1 MAIVKAPSQTSPSL
15 LDLSSM
21 QTPVNGMAAGAQG
34 AAPGSFQLLF
44 QGSLQAQGK
53 VAANGQTLPAEG
65 ENLPGRLPSD
75 SAEADTEGGAAAVDM
90 QTGQQD
96 AGNLN
101 GMSPQ
106 AGTAQASANHAQT
119 TDTKLTSS
127 VSGQVQ
133 SAQLPAGEQPSQE
146 PQPGQQSTQAAS
158 AASGAAGANGNAP
171 EQSALNQQQ
180 LADQTQAGKQALT
193 QVEQQAQIQQ
203 QRIDQQLLAR
213 AEQQALQ
220 KTQTNTSQQQLAQAD
235 QQAVNQQQLARVE
248 QHAHQAAQ
256 TQQRTEQQQLA
267 QAQQQVTK
275 AEQLAQQQA
284 QTNTAQQQ
292 LTEAEQQVQQSVQ
305 QKQAGQQEL
314 TQAQLRNQAQQDAR
328 QATQQQTAA
337 KAQPIVAET
346 QTQQPGTSP
355 ADQGRDNR
363 TQLPSSAAE
372 QARVE
377 AQARMAANGAV
388 NSASAQPHPL
398 SGVANAEAVQGG
410 QAETLEG
417 DVKVPVSAGQTSA
430 TAIPASQ
437 AAANGAATAQ
447 ADAEAAPDPVTLLA
461 SQDAVQARQT
471 QQASGESRS
480 PTQLVAPAAAPADNA
495 PARQAQLDPAQVRGA
510 EAGSRV
516 DASAL
521 NTGGGGAGGM
531 GSESGDSGSQRQDS
545 GTQSGATQNT
555 QAAQPRNPQVAQAQA
570 QQLFNAHPQLLTPH
584 WGQAVGER
592 MIMMAQHGPRSAQI
606 QLDPPELGSM
616 QIRVHVQGQDQIS
629 VSFTSPNPAVRDAL
643 EQQMP
648 RLREMLAEQGLEL
661 SEGAISDDSSSSGQG
676 SDSRGGSEG
685 RTGGYAGGSS
695 GELDSE
701 SLPGSAVAVGLVDY
715 YA

>member
-21 QTPVNGMAAGAQG
+21 QTPVNGIAAGVQG

-65 ENLPGRLPSD
+65 ENLPGRLPAD
-75 SAEADTEGGAAAVDM
+75 SVEADTAGGAAAADV

-96 AGNLN
+96 ASNLN
-101 GMSPQ
+101 GMPPQ
-106 AGTAQASANHAQT
+106 AGTAQDAANQAQT
-119 TDTKLTSS
+119 TDTKPTSS

-146 PQPGQQSTQAAS
+146 PRPGQQSTQAAN
-158 AASGAAGANGNAP
+158 AASGAAGANVNAP

-180 LADQTQAGKQALT
+180 LAAQTQAGQQALT
-193 QVEQQAQIQQ
+193 QAEQQAQAQQ
-203 QRIDQQLLAR
+203 R
-213 AEQQALQ
+213 AEQ
-220 KTQTNTSQQQLAQAD
+220 KMMQT
-235 QQAVNQQQLARVE
+235 
-248 QHAHQAAQ
+248 
-256 TQQRTEQQQLA
+256 
-267 QAQQQVTK
+267 
-275 AEQLAQQQA
+275 QQQA
-284 QTNTAQQQ
+284 QQRT
-292 LTEAEQQVQQSVQ
+292 EQQVQQSVQ

-314 TQAQLRNQAQQDAR
+314 TESQLRNQAQQDAR

-337 KAQPIVAET
+337 KAQPLVAET

-377 AQARMAANGAV
+377 AQARVAANVAV
-388 NSASAQPHPL
+388 DNASAQPHPL
-398 SGVANAEAVQGG
+398 SGVANAEAVQGS

-417 DVKVPVSAGQTSA
+417 DAKVPVSAGQASA
-430 TAIPASQ
+430 SAMPASQ
-437 AAANGAATAQ
+437 TAANGAATAQ

-461 SQDAVQARQT
+461 SQDAVQVRQT
-471 QQASGESRS
+471 QQASGESRA
-480 PTQLVAPAAAPADNA
+480 PTQLVTPAAAPADNA

-516 DASAL
+516 DVSAL
-521 NTGGGGAGGM
+521 NTGGSGAGGM
-531 GSESGDSGSQRQDS
+531 GSDSGDSGSQRQDS

-555 QAAQPRNPQVAQAQA
+555 QAAQPRNPQAAQAQA
-570 QQLFNAHPQLLTPH
+570 QQLFNAHPQLLTPR

-661 SEGAISDDSSSSGQG
+661 SEGAISDDSSSNGQG

-685 RTGGYAGGSS
+685 RTGGYAGGGT

>member
-65 ENLPGRLPSD
+65 ENLPGRLPAD
-75 SAEADTEGGAAAVDM
+75 SAEVDTEGGAAADM

-101 GMSPQ
+101 GMPSH
-106 AGTAQASANHAQT
+106 AGTAQASVQGAANQAQT
-119 TDTKLTSS
+119 ADTKLTSS

-146 PQPGQQSTQAAS
+146 PRPGQQSTQAAN

-180 LADQTQAGKQALT
+180 LAAQTQAGQQALT
-193 QVEQQAQIQQ
+193 QAEQQAQ
-203 QRIDQQLLAR
+203 A
-213 AEQQALQ
+213 
-220 KTQTNTSQQQLAQAD
+220 QQQLAQA
-235 QQAVNQQQLARVE
+235 E

-267 QAQQQVTK
+267 QAQQQLTK
-275 AEQLAQQQA
+275 TEQQAQQQA

-292 LTEAEQQVQQSVQ
+292 LTEAEQQAQQSAQ

-314 TQAQLRNQAQQDAR
+314 TESQLRNQAQPR
-328 QATQQQTAA
+328 
-337 KAQPIVAET
+337 VAET

-355 ADQGRDNR
+355 EDQGRENR

-377 AQARMAANGAV
+377 AQARVAANGAV
-388 NSASAQPHPL
+388 ENASAQPHPL

-430 TAIPASQ
+430 SAIPASQ
-437 AAANGAATAQ
+437 TAANGAATAQ
-447 ADAEAAPDPVTLLA
+447 ADAEAAPDPVTILA

-471 QQASGESRS
+471 QQGSGENRA
-480 PTQLVAPAAAPADNA
+480 PTQLVAPSAPADSA
-495 PARQAQLDPAQVRGA
+495 SARQAQLDPAQVRGG
-510 EAGSRV
+510 EAGGRV
-516 DASAL
+516 DVSAL

-545 GTQSGATQNT
+545 GTQSGTTQNT
-555 QAAQPRNPQVAQAQA
+555 QAAQPRNPQAAQAQA
-570 QQLFNAHPQLLTPH
+570 QQLFNAHPQLLTPR

-629 VSFTSPNPAVRDAL
+629 VSFTSPNPAVREAL

-661 SEGAISDDSSSSGQG
+661 SEGAISDDSSSNGQG

-685 RTGGYAGGSS
+685 RTGGYAGGGT

>member
-65 ENLPGRLPSD
+65 ENLPGRLPVD
-75 SAEADTEGGAAAVDM
+75 SAEADTEDGAAAADV

-101 GMSPQ
+101 GMPPQ
-106 AGTAQASANHAQT
+106 AGTAQASAQDAANQAQT
-119 TDTKLTSS
+119 TDTKPTSS

-146 PQPGQQSTQAAS
+146 PRPIQQSTQATN
-158 AASGAAGANGNAP
+158 AASGAAGVNGNAP

-180 LADQTQAGKQALT
+180 LAAQTQAGQQALT
-193 QVEQQAQIQQ
+193 Q
-203 QRIDQQLLAR
+203 
-213 AEQQALQ
+213 AEQRAQA
-220 KTQTNTSQQQLAQAD
+220 QQQLAKA
-235 QQAVNQQQLARVE
+235 E

-267 QAQQQVTK
+267 QAQQQLTK
-275 AEQLAQQQA
+275 AEQHAQQQAQQQA

-292 LTEAEQQVQQSVQ
+292 LTEAEQHAQQSAQ

-314 TQAQLRNQAQQDAR
+314 TESQLRNQAQQDAR
-328 QATQQQTAA
+328 QVTQQQTDA
-337 KAQPIVAET
+337 KAQPLMAET
-346 QTQQPGTSP
+346 QAQQPGISP
-355 ADQGRDNR
+355 AVQGRDNR

-377 AQARMAANGAV
+377 AQARVAANGAV
-388 NSASAQPHPL
+388 DNASAQPHPL
-398 SGVANAEAVQGG
+398 RGAANAEAAQGG

-417 DVKVPVSAGQTSA
+417 DAKVPVNAGQTSA
-430 TAIPASQ
+430 SATPASQ
-437 AAANGAATAQ
+437 TAANGAATAQ

-471 QQASGESRS
+471 QQASGESRA

-516 DASAL
+516 DVSAL
-521 NTGGGGAGGM
+521 NSGGSGAGGM

-545 GTQSGATQNT
+545 GTQSGVTQNT
-555 QAAQPRNPQVAQAQA
+555 QAAQPRNPQAAQAQA
-570 QQLFNAHPQLLTPH
+570 QQLFNAHPQLLTPR

>member
-34 AAPGSFQLLF
+34 TAPGSFQLLF

-65 ENLPGRLPSD
+65 ENLPGRLPAD
-75 SAEADTEGGAAAVDM
+75 SAEADTEGGAAAADM

-101 GMSPQ
+101 GMPPQ
-106 AGTAQASANHAQT
+106 AGTAQASAQDAANQAQT

-146 PQPGQQSTQAAS
+146 PRPGQQSTQAAN

-180 LADQTQAGKQALT
+180 LAAQTQAGQQALT
-193 QVEQQAQIQQ
+193 QAEQQAQV
-203 QRIDQQLLAR
+203 
-213 AEQQALQ
+213 
-220 KTQTNTSQQQLAQAD
+220 QQQLAKT
-235 QQAVNQQQLARVE
+235 E

-256 TQQRTEQQQLA
+256 TQQRTEQQQLTQA
-267 QAQQQVTK
+267 QQQLTKAKQQAQQQV
-275 AEQLAQQQA
+275 QA
-284 QTNTAQQQ
+284 NIAQQQ
-292 LTEAEQQVQQSVQ
+292 LTEAEQQAQQSVQ
-305 QKQAGQQEL
+305 QTQAGQQEL
-314 TQAQLRNQAQQDAR
+314 TESQLRNQAQQDAR

-337 KAQPIVAET
+337 KAQPLVAEI
-346 QTQQPGTSP
+346 QTQQPGISP

-363 TQLPSSAAE
+363 TQLPASAAE

-377 AQARMAANGAV
+377 AQARVAANGAV
-388 NSASAQPHPL
+388 DNASAQPHPL
-398 SGVANAEAVQGG
+398 SGAANAETVQVG

-430 TAIPASQ
+430 SATPASQ

-471 QQASGESRS
+471 QQASGESRA
-480 PTQLVAPAAAPADNA
+480 PTQLVTPAAAPADNA
-495 PARQAQLDPAQVRGA
+495 SARQAQLDPAQVRGG
-510 EAGSRV
+510 EAGGRV
-516 DASAL
+516 DVSAL
-521 NTGGGGAGGM
+521 NTGGSGAGGM
-531 GSESGDSGSQRQDS
+531 GAESGDSGSQRQDS
-545 GTQSGATQNT
+545 GTQASSTQNT
-555 QAAQPRNPQVAQAQA
+555 QASQPRNPQAAQAQA
-570 QQLFNAHPQLLTPH
+570 QQLLNTHPQLLTPR

>member
-65 ENLPGRLPSD
+65 ENLPGRLPVD

-101 GMSPQ
+101 GMPPQ
-106 AGTAQASANHAQT
+106 AGTTLASAQDAANQAQT

-133 SAQLPAGEQPSQE
+133 SAQLPAGQQPPQE
-146 PQPGQQSTQAAS
+146 SRPVQQSTQATNTAP
-158 AASGAAGANGNAP
+158 GAADANANAP

-180 LADQTQAGKQALT
+180 LAAQTQAGQQALT
-193 QVEQQAQIQQ
+193 QAEQQAQAQQ
-203 QRIDQQLLAR
+203 T
-213 AEQQALQ
+213 AEQQAM
-220 KTQTNTSQQQLAQAD
+220 QT
-235 QQAVNQQQLARVE
+235 
-248 QHAHQAAQ
+248 
-256 TQQRTEQQQLA
+256 
-267 QAQQQVTK
+267 
-275 AEQLAQQQA
+275 QQQA
-284 QTNTAQQQ
+284 QQRTKQQAQQS
-292 LTEAEQQVQQSVQ
+292 AQ

-314 TQAQLRNQAQQDAR
+314 TESQLRNQAQQDAR
-328 QATQQQTAA
+328 QAIQQQTAA
-337 KAQPIVAET
+337 KAQPLMTET
-346 QTQQPGTSP
+346 QTQQPGISP

-377 AQARMAANGAV
+377 AQARIAANGAV
-388 NSASAQPHPL
+388 NNASAQPHPL

-410 QAETLEG
+410 QAGTLEG
-417 DVKVPVSAGQTSA
+417 DAKVPVSAGQTSA
-430 TAIPASQ
+430 SAIPASQ

-471 QQASGESRS
+471 QQASGESRG

-510 EAGSRV
+510 EAGGRV
-516 DASAL
+516 DVSAL

-555 QAAQPRNPQVAQAQA
+555 QAAQPRNPQAAQAQA
-570 QQLFNAHPQLLTPH
+570 QQLFNAHPQLLTPR

-661 SEGAISDDSSSSGQG
+661 SEGAISDDSSSNGQG
-676 SDSRGGSEG
+676 SDNRGGSEG
-685 RTGGYAGGSS
+685 RTGGYAGGGT

>member
-34 AAPGSFQLLF
+34 TASGSFQLLF

-65 ENLPGRLPSD
+65 ENLPGRLPTD
-75 SAEADTEGGAAAVDM
+75 SAEADTEGGAAADM

-101 GMSPQ
+101 GMPPQ
-106 AGTAQASANHAQT
+106 AGAAQASAQDAANQAQT

-133 SAQLPAGEQPSQE
+133 SAQLPAGKQPSQE
-146 PQPGQQSTQAAS
+146 PRPGQQSTQAAN

-180 LADQTQAGKQALT
+180 LADQTQAGQQALT
-193 QVEQQAQIQQ
+193 Q
-203 QRIDQQLLAR
+203 
-213 AEQQALQ
+213 AEQQA
-220 KTQTNTSQQQLAQAD
+220 
-235 QQAVNQQQLARVE
+235 
-248 QHAHQAAQ
+248 
-256 TQQRTEQQQLA
+256 
-267 QAQQQVTK
+267 
-275 AEQLAQQQA
+275 
-284 QTNTAQQQ
+284 
-292 LTEAEQQVQQSVQ
+292 QQSVQ

-314 TQAQLRNQAQQDAR
+314 TESQLRNQAQQDAR
-328 QATQQQTAA
+328 QVTQQQAA
-337 KAQPIVAET
+337 ANAQPLVAEI
-346 QTQQPGTSP
+346 QTKQPGISP
-355 ADQGRDNR
+355 ADQGRENR

-377 AQARMAANGAV
+377 AQARVAANGAV
-388 NSASAQPHPL
+388 DNASAQPHPL
-398 SGVANAEAVQGG
+398 NGAANTETAQGG
-410 QAETLEG
+410 QAGTLEG
-417 DVKVPVSAGQTSA
+417 DAKVPVSAGQASVSA
-430 TAIPASQ
+430 MPASQ
-437 AAANGAATAQ
+437 AAANGAAAAQ
-447 ADAEAAPDPVTLLA
+447 SDAEAAPDPVTLLA

-471 QQASGESRS
+471 QQTSGESRA

-510 EAGSRV
+510 EAGGRV
-516 DASAL
+516 DVSAL

-531 GSESGDSGSQRQDS
+531 GSESGDSGNQRQDS

-555 QAAQPRNPQVAQAQA
+555 QAAQPRNPQAAQAQA
-570 QQLFNAHPQLLTPH
+570 QQLFNAHPQLLTPR

-685 RTGGYAGGSS
+685 RAGGYAGGSS

>member
-65 ENLPGRLPSD
+65 ENLPGRLPAD

-96 AGNLN
+96 PGGLN
-101 GMSPQ
+101 GMPPQ
-106 AGTAQASANHAQT
+106 AGTAQASAQDAANQAQT

-133 SAQLPAGEQPSQE
+133 SAQLPAGEQQSQE
-146 PQPGQQSTQAAS
+146 PRPGQQSTQAAN
-158 AASGAAGANGNAP
+158 AASGAAGANVNAP

-180 LADQTQAGKQALT
+180 LAAQTQPGQQALT
-193 QVEQQAQIQQ
+193 QTEQQAQAQQ
-203 QRIDQQLLAR
+203 T
-213 AEQQALQ
+213 AEQ
-220 KTQTNTSQQQLAQAD
+220 KMMQT
-235 QQAVNQQQLARVE
+235 
-248 QHAHQAAQ
+248 
-256 TQQRTEQQQLA
+256 
-267 QAQQQVTK
+267 
-275 AEQLAQQQA
+275 QQQA
-284 QTNTAQQQ
+284 QQRT
-292 LTEAEQQVQQSVQ
+292 EQQVQQSVQ

-314 TQAQLRNQAQQDAR
+314 TESQLRNQAQQDAR

-337 KAQPIVAET
+337 KAQPIVAEA

-377 AQARMAANGAV
+377 AQARIAANGAV
-388 NSASAQPHPL
+388 DNASAQPHPL
-398 SGVANAEAVQGG
+398 SGAANAETVQGG

-430 TAIPASQ
+430 SAMPASQ

-471 QQASGESRS
+471 QQASGESRA

-495 PARQAQLDPAQVRGA
+495 PARQAQLDPAQVRGG
-510 EAGSRV
+510 EAGGRV
-516 DASAL
+516 DISAL
-521 NTGGGGAGGM
+521 NTGGSGAGGM

-555 QAAQPRNPQVAQAQA
+555 QAAQPRNPQAAQAQA
-570 QQLFNAHPQLLTPH
+570 QQLFNAHPQLLTPR

-606 QLDPPELGSM
+606 QLDPPELGFM

-661 SEGAISDDSSSSGQG
+661 SEGAISDDSSNSGQG

-685 RTGGYAGGSS
+685 RTGGYAGGGS

-701 SLPGSAVAVGLVDY
+701 SLPGNAVAVGLVDY

>member
-65 ENLPGRLPSD
+65 ENLPGRLPVD
-75 SAEADTEGGAAAVDM
+75 SAEADTEAGAAAVDM

-101 GMSPQ
+101 GMPPP
-106 AGTAQASANHAQT
+106 AGTTQASAQDAANQAQT
-119 TDTKLTSS
+119 ADTKLTSS

-146 PQPGQQSTQAAS
+146 PRPGQQSTQAAN

-180 LADQTQAGKQALT
+180 LAAQTQAGQQALT
-193 QVEQQAQIQQ
+193 QAEQQAQAQQ
-203 QRIDQQLLAR
+203 T

-220 KTQTNTSQQQLAQAD
+220 T
-235 QQAVNQQQLARVE
+235 
-248 QHAHQAAQ
+248 
-256 TQQRTEQQQLA
+256 
-267 QAQQQVTK
+267 
-275 AEQLAQQQA
+275 QQQA
-284 QTNTAQQQ
+284 QQRTKQQAQQS
-292 LTEAEQQVQQSVQ
+292 AQ

-314 TQAQLRNQAQQDAR
+314 TESQLRNQAQQDAR
-328 QATQQQTAA
+328 QAIQQQAAA
-337 KAQPIVAET
+337 KTQPLVAET
-346 QTQQPGTSP
+346 QTQQTGTSP

-377 AQARMAANGAV
+377 AQARIAANGVV
-388 NSASAQPHPL
+388 NNASAQPHSL

-410 QAETLEG
+410 QAGTLEG
-417 DVKVPVSAGQTSA
+417 DAKVPVSAGQTSA
-430 TAIPASQ
+430 SAIPASQ
-437 AAANGAATAQ
+437 AAVNGAATAQ

-471 QQASGESRS
+471 QQASGESRG

-516 DASAL
+516 DISAL

-555 QAAQPRNPQVAQAQA
+555 QAAQPRNPQAAQAQA
-570 QQLFNAHPQLLTPH
+570 QQLFNAHPQLLTPR

>member
-65 ENLPGRLPSD
+65 ENLPGRLPVD
-75 SAEADTEGGAAAVDM
+75 SAEADTEDGAAAADV

-101 GMSPQ
+101 GMPPQ
-106 AGTAQASANHAQT
+106 AGTAQASVQGAAGQAQT
-119 TDTKLTSS
+119 TDTKPTST

-133 SAQLPAGEQPSQE
+133 SAQLPAGQQPPQE
-146 PQPGQQSTQAAS
+146 SRPVQQSTQATN
-158 AASGAAGANGNAP
+158 AASGAAGVNGNAP

-180 LADQTQAGKQALT
+180 LAAQTQAGQQALT
-193 QVEQQAQIQQ
+193 QVEQQAQAQQ
-203 QRIDQQLLAR
+203 T
-213 AEQQALQ
+213 AEQQAM
-220 KTQTNTSQQQLAQAD
+220 QT
-235 QQAVNQQQLARVE
+235 
-248 QHAHQAAQ
+248 
-256 TQQRTEQQQLA
+256 
-267 QAQQQVTK
+267 
-275 AEQLAQQQA
+275 QQQA
-284 QTNTAQQQ
+284 QQRTKQQAQQS
-292 LTEAEQQVQQSVQ
+292 AQ

-314 TQAQLRNQAQQDAR
+314 TESQLRNQAQQDAR

-337 KAQPIVAET
+337 KAQSLMAET
-346 QTQQPGTSP
+346 QTQQPGISP
-355 ADQGRDNR
+355 EDQGRENR
-363 TQLPSSAAE
+363 TQLPASAAE

-377 AQARMAANGAV
+377 AQARVAANGAV
-388 NSASAQPHPL
+388 DNASAQPHPL
-398 SGVANAEAVQGG
+398 SGTANAETAQGG
-410 QAETLEG
+410 QAGTLEG
-417 DVKVPVSAGQTSA
+417 DAKVPVSAGQTSA
-430 TAIPASQ
+430 SATPASQ
-437 AAANGAATAQ
+437 TAANGAATAQ
-447 ADAEAAPDPVTLLA
+447 AGAEAAPDPVTILA
-461 SQDAVQARQT
+461 SQDAVQAKQT
-471 QQASGESRS
+471 QQGSGENRA
-480 PTQLVAPAAAPADNA
+480 PTQLVAPSVPADNA
-495 PARQAQLDPAQVRGA
+495 SARQAQLDPAQVRGA
-510 EAGSRV
+510 EAGGRV
-516 DASAL
+516 DVSAL

-545 GTQSGATQNT
+545 GTQSGTTQNT
-555 QAAQPRNPQVAQAQA
+555 QAAQPRNPQAAQAQA
-570 QQLFNAHPQLLTPH
+570 QQLFNAHPQLLTPR

-661 SEGAISDDSSSSGQG
+661 SEGAISDDSSSNGQG

-685 RTGGYAGGSS
+685 RTGGYAGGGT

>member
-15 LDLSSM
+15 LDLSSV

-65 ENLPGRLPSD
+65 ENLPGRLPAD
-75 SAEADTEGGAAAVDM
+75 GAEADTEGGAAADM

-101 GMSPQ
+101 GMPPQ
-106 AGTAQASANHAQT
+106 AGTAQASAQDAANQAQT
-119 TDTKLTSS
+119 TDTKPTSS

-146 PQPGQQSTQAAS
+146 HRPGQQSTQAAN

-180 LADQTQAGKQALT
+180 LAAQTQAGQQALT
-193 QVEQQAQIQQ
+193 Q
-203 QRIDQQLLAR
+203 
-213 AEQQALQ
+213 AEQ
-220 KTQTNTSQQQLAQAD
+220 
-235 QQAVNQQQLARVE
+235 R
-248 QHAHQAAQ
+248 
-256 TQQRTEQQQLA
+256 A
-267 QAQQQVTK
+267 QAQQTT
-275 AEQLAQQQA
+275 EQQAMQTQQQA
-284 QTNTAQQQ
+284 QQRT
-292 LTEAEQQVQQSVQ
+292 EQQVQQSVQ

-314 TQAQLRNQAQQDAR
+314 TESQLRNQAQQDAR
-328 QATQQQTAA
+328 QATKQQTAA
-337 KAQPIVAET
+337 KVQPLMAET
-346 QTQQPGTSP
+346 QTQQPGISP
-355 ADQGRDNR
+355 EDQGRENR

-377 AQARMAANGAV
+377 AQARVAANGAV
-388 NSASAQPHPL
+388 DNASAQPHPL
-398 SGVANAEAVQGG
+398 RGAANAEAVQGG

-417 DVKVPVSAGQTSA
+417 DAKVPVSAGQASA
-430 TAIPASQ
+430 SAMPASQ
-437 AAANGAATAQ
+437 AAANGAAAAQ
-447 ADAEAAPDPVTLLA
+447 SDAEAAPDPVTLLA

-471 QQASGESRS
+471 QQGSGESRA

-495 PARQAQLDPAQVRGA
+495 PARQAQLDPAQVRGG
-510 EAGSRV
+510 EAGGRV
-516 DASAL
+516 DVSAL

-545 GTQSGATQNT
+545 GTQSGTTQNT
-555 QAAQPRNPQVAQAQA
+555 QAAQPRNPQAAQAQA
-570 QQLFNAHPQLLTPH
+570 QQLFNAHPQLLTPR

-629 VSFTSPNPAVRDAL
+629 VSFTSPNPAVREAL

-695 GELDSE
+695 AELDSE